1 MHVETIVFP
10 VSPKVHLPGKNMEAN
25 HTPPTPTCF
34 RIRKMIAAQLLSR
47 RGLGNRQLL
56 KREVQG
62 EQKRLQICQSA
73 PSHPHLFPRTPF
85 LKCSVRELECH
96 RLVLRDCA
104 AAQADKDKGCDWTV
118 FCPNVTL
125 HCSLPEVTRG
135 DHVLPDVVKM
145 PLNCL
150 PGGIGRKKA
159 AWGLTSSAHVLR
171 TLATVS
177 PLLE

>member
-10 VSPKVHLPGKNMEAN
+10 VSSKVHLPGKSMETN
-25 HTPPTPTCF
+25 HTPPTPTCL
-34 RIRKMIAAQLLSR
+34 RIRKMIAAQLLST
-47 RGLGNRQLL
+47 RGLGNRQRL

-96 RLVLRDCA
+96 RLVLQDCA

-118 FCPNVTL
+118 FCPNITL
-125 HCSLPEVTRG
+125 HRSLPEVTSEQLKTFFPSLKLRISLG
-135 DHVLPDVVKM
+135 CLSLSVLFHIVPEVFSVQKTK
-145 PLNCL
+145 
-150 PGGIGRKKA
+150 REK
-159 AWGLTSSAHVLR
+159 
-171 TLATVS
+171 
-177 PLLE
+177 